1 MIKYKKII
9 GFILTVVMVMNL
21 TSVSFAET
29 KQEINVKEKFTPQ
42 SFTVVTDGYVEEIY
56 INENREVFVNGRNIT
71 IIGEK
76 NTAIRNSY
84 AADDDWAYAGMF
96 PMKYDLSGLSVAAGV
111 KILTKLGFKLTASTI
126 ASIAGNSLVNGVFQ
140 TGAYFLDEQYTY
152 YKNIHQ
158 SRPDMKIVHEFSF
171 VFEMYG
177 NKQIDEYLGS
187 LTTYG

>member
-1 MIKYKKII
+1 MTKYKGII
-9 GFILTVVMVMNL
+9 GFILTVFMIVNFAI
-21 TSVSFAET
+21 VSFAET
-29 KQEINVKEKFTPQ
+29 TQKIVVEEKFTPQ

-76 NTAIRNSY
+76 NTDEKSPY
-84 AADDDWAYAGMF
+84 ADDEWTYAGMF
-96 PMKYDLSGLSVAAGV
+96 PMKYDLSGLSVAAGD
-111 KILTKLGFKLTASTI
+111 KILTTLGFKLTASTI
-126 ASIAGNSLVNGVFQ
+126 TAIAGNSLVNGVFQ

-171 VFEMYG
+171 IFEMYG